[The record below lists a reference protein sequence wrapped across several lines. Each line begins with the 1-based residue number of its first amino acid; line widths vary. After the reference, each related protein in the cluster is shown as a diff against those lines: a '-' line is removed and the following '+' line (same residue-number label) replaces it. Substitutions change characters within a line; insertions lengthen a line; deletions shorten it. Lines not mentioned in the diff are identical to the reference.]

1 MEPNEAQQKTLNSLP
16 RKTYTVLPPTETP
29 KEKSSLDQVVDD
41 LQVQAKVEKAYG
53 GSTTLFARALKE
65 LLDLKRKLALAE
77 AGKPHYNCPLCGHQW
92 TVGDYSPVN
101 DHGDCYTCARE
112 QYGH

>member
-16 RKTYTVLPPTETP
+16 RKTYTVLPSTATS
-29 KEKSSLDQVVDD
+29 KEKSSLEQVVDD
-41 LQVQAKVEKAYG
+41 LQVQARVEKSYG

-77 AGKPHYNCPLCGHQW
+77 AGKPHYHCSLCGHEW
-92 TVGDYSPVN
+92 SIGDYFPVN
-101 DHGDCYTCARE
+101 SHGDCFNCARE
-112 QYGH
+112 HYGH